1 MSPSTATQLPEAG
14 FPARGGD
21 ISKTIGY
28 YVAFIALGL
37 AAASLGPT
45 LPGLAENTQTRL
57 SQISL
62 LFVTHASGYLVG
74 SFLGGRL
81 YDRVPGHRVMVGV
94 LFVMVAMMAL
104 VPLNSTLWL
113 LATVWFVLGVAMG
126 TLDVGGN
133 TLLVWVHRRQVG
145 PFMNG
150 LHFFFGV
157 GAFLSP
163 IIITRAVSISGDLTW
178 AYWALA
184 VLMLPGLLWV
194 SRQSSPAAQSDSEDG
209 LEKGDNRL
217 LIILVALFFFLHVG
231 AEISFGGWIFTY
243 AVALDLSSEAAAA
256 YLTSGFW
263 GALTLSRLLT
273 IPIAARVRPRLILL
287 ASLVR
292 CLISVSIILL
302 WPHSTVAVWLGALGM
317 GLSVA
322 SIFPSSFSL
331 AERNM
336 TITGRVSG
344 WFIVGASLGSISLPW
359 IIGQLFERIGPRVT
373 MVAIASAVTLAL
385 GVFAV
390 VLLNLPHPLNSGAN
404 PRPDH

>member
-1 MSPSTATQLPEAG
+1 LTEAASPAAG
-14 FPARGGD
+14 GN

-62 LFVTHASGYLVG
+62 LFVTHSSGYLVG

-94 LFVMVAMMAL
+94 LLVMVGMMVL

-113 LATVWFVLGVAMG
+113 LATVWLVLGVAMG

-163 IIITRAVSISGDLTW
+163 IIIARLVSISGDLTW

-184 VLMLPGLLWV
+184 VLMLPGLIWL
-194 SRQSSPAAQSDSEDG
+194 SRQSSPAPQSDAEDG
-209 LEKGDNRL
+209 RQRGGNRL
-217 LIILVALFFFLHVG
+217 LITLVALFFFLHVG

-243 AVALDLSSEAAAA
+243 AMAMDLSSEAAAA

-273 IPIAARVRPRLILL
+273 IPIAARVRPRSILL
-287 ASLVR
+287 ASLAG

-302 WPHSTVAVWLGALGM
+302 WPYSSVAVWLGALGM

-373 MVAIASAVTLAL
+373 MFAIAIAITLAL
-385 GVFAV
+385 GVFAL
-390 VLLNLPHPLNSGAN
+390 VLLRLPRPLN
-404 PRPDH
+404 PRSSPRMDS